1 MLDSLLAEARH
12 ATPRHATPHRV
23 MLRPPVTLLLV
34 ALRASMEAA
43 AAADQLSLTDCRT
56 RGLHVCLWYVGG
68 EGLHRR
74 LAHACVAI
82 AAAPEQH

>member
-1 MLDSLLAEARH
+1 MPRHATSRH
-12 ATPRHATPHRV
+12 ATPRRV
-23 MLRPPVTLLLV
+23 TLRPPVTLLLV

-43 AAADQLSLTDCRT
+43 AAADRLSPTDLTVALS

-82 AAAPEQH
+82 AAALEQH